1 MVFYACP
8 VCGRY
13 ELGFSMINRGLNKN
27 QLASSLLYNGYRA
40 SDFEYVHS
48 CYFRFCNLRN
58 LFYLIS
64 RGYEV
69 HIKLRE
75 ALEQLVKTA

>member
-1 MVFYACP
+1 MVIA
-8 VCGRY
+8 
-13 ELGFSMINRGLNKN
+13 
-27 QLASSLLYNGYRA
+27 QLVDRI
-40 SDFEYVHS
+40 EV
-48 CYFRFCNLRN
+48 
-58 LFYLIS
+58 S